1 MEGNFFNMVPP
12 KTSLPVP
19 PLAAVSSGQL
29 LQVIISSAPN
39 TISTETPT
47 TSVRMPPLSSVTTAT
62 ATVTAIGNSISSTS
76 EPNRQ
81 LPKLI
86 PKPSVFRSTE
96 NSFTSEAGNVSK
108 ILKDNSYKMADYF
121 RTIIEDTIGEMSSN
135 GNLESKVKLLELEL
149 EKNKFNYAKEI
160 SDMKIR
166 NDSAICEIK
175 ISLENEKNRIINET
189 RKQCDLERIRAI
201 EETKKKQWCA
211 NCGKEANLLCC
222 YTAFYCD
229 YSCQQHHWSV
239 HASYCSQTDNRD
251 TNVSFFFILFK
262 QLRYLDFYRKPTL
275 KWEPFFI

>member
-1 MEGNFFNMVPP
+1 MEGNFFNMVAP
-12 KTSLPVP
+12 KSSLPVP

-29 LQVIISSAPN
+29 LQVIISSGSN
-39 TISTETPT
+39 TLSTETPT
-47 TSVRMPPLSSVTTAT
+47 TSVRMPPLSSVTTS
-62 ATVTAIGNSISSTS
+62 TVTAIGNSISSTS

-96 NSFTSEAGNVSK
+96 NSFTSEAGKVSK

-121 RTIIEDTIGEMSSN
+121 RTIIEDTIGEMSTN

-149 EKNKFNYAKEI
+149 EKIKFNYNKEI

-166 NDSAICEIK
+166 NESTICELR
-175 ISLENEKNRIINET
+175 ISLENEKNRIISET

-211 NCGKEANLLCC
+211 CCGKEANLLCC

-229 YSCQQHHWSV
+229 YSCQQQHWSV
-239 HASYCSQTDNRD
+239 HASLCAQADNRD
-251 TNVSFFFILFK
+251 TNVSFFF
-262 QLRYLDFYRKPTL
+262 
-275 KWEPFFI
+275 FFNFCAFT

>member
-1 MEGNFFNMVPP
+1 MAGKINMEGNFFNIVGP
-12 KTSLPVP
+12 KTTLPVP

-29 LQVIISSAPN
+29 LQVIISSGPN

-47 TSVRMPPLSSVTTAT
+47 TSVRKPTLSSVTTP
-62 ATVTAIGNSISSTS
+62 TVTAIGNSISSTS
-76 EPNRQ
+76 EPIRK

-121 RTIIEDTIGEMSSN
+121 RTIIEDTIGEMSSY

-149 EKNKFNYAKEI
+149 EKMKYNYAKEI
-160 SDMKIR
+160 SDMKIK
-166 NDSAICEIK
+166 NDSTICEIR
-175 ISLENEKNRIINET
+175 ISLENEKKRTISET

-211 NCGKEANLLCC
+211 HCGKEANLLCC

-229 YSCQQHHWSV
+229 YSCQQQHWSV
-239 HASYCSQTDNRD
+239 HSSVCTQTDNRD
-251 TNVSFFFILFK
+251 TNVSFFF
-262 QLRYLDFYRKPTL
+262 
-275 KWEPFFI
+275 FFFD